1 MKPIGQAIDI
11 AEDIPLGVSRDG
23 MRAAVISACY
33 KAFTAMSFTN
43 GLVLVYLSAM
53 KLDGTTVL
61 NLLSVVNVLMA
72 ISLIPCAHLADCYGK
87 RRVTFVGIFLCGLGF
102 ALLPMIG
109 FFPDIMV
116 TGVVALGIGLFGIG
130 HGAQMAAWFAIL
142 HPLVPSHYRGRFFG
156 ILRVA
161 WQLCVVVSGL
171 LIAFVLPRE
180 TSLPLLKMIMVL
192 TGLTVI
198 PWAWYSYKIPEVER
212 EQCDIRE
219 LAGPLKIIARAPGY
233 LPFCAY
239 VFIINLFVGG
249 CPAIFGLIEKRILA
263 LPDGTVIFL
272 ANMTLLGGVLGFYV
286 GGKVVDRI
294 GAKLLFLFCHF
305 GYGIILTLFVVRD
318 LLPIPLFPL
327 LIVIHFLF
335 GVLTACSSISYS
347 TEMMALIPPIRKSI
361 TTSFCS
367 TMIHGGSALSGL
379 LSASAISMG
388 LLAASWPLCGVSRSA
403 YDAVLVFCAA
413 LIVLMSVTLGLIPSV
428 VGQPKSESSPL

>member
-1 MKPIGQAIDI
+1 
-11 AEDIPLGVSRDG
+11 
-23 MRAAVISACY
+23 
-33 KAFTAMSFTN
+33 
-43 GLVLVYLSAM
+43 
-53 KLDGTTVL
+53 
-61 NLLSVVNVLMA
+61 
-72 ISLIPCAHLADCYGK
+72 
-87 RRVTFVGIFLCGLGF
+87 
-102 ALLPMIG
+102 
-109 FFPDIMV
+109 
-116 TGVVALGIGLFGIG
+116 
-130 HGAQMAAWFAIL
+130 
-142 HPLVPSHYRGRFFG
+142 
-156 ILRVA
+156 
-161 WQLCVVVSGL
+161 
-171 LIAFVLPRE
+171 
-180 TSLPLLKMIMVL
+180 
-192 TGLTVI
+192 
-198 PWAWYSYKIPEVER
+198 
-212 EQCDIRE
+212 
-219 LAGPLKIIARAPGY
+219 
-233 LPFCAY
+233 
-239 VFIINLFVGG
+239 
-249 CPAIFGLIEKRILA
+249 
-263 LPDGTVIFL
+263 VIFL